1 MKRTAAMLVF
11 GTAIP
16 LAACGARV
24 SSASFIEAAPKPPE
38 HEIRLYSTK
47 LPTCPYEEVGLVRSQ
62 RGEFGSLDGAL
73 EALMRRAR
81 QMGGDAV
88 VGLGQGV
95 SVAGGTAIGDI
106 STVSSQEVLAGTVI
120 RFTDA
125 GCVP

>member
-1 MKRTAAMLVF
+1 MTRTAAALVF
-11 GTAIP
+11 CTAIP

-24 SSASFIEAAPKPPE
+24 SSASFVEAPPKPPG
-38 HEIRLYSTK
+38 HEIRLYSTR
-47 LPTCPYEEVGLVRSQ
+47 LPTCPYEEIGLVRSQ
-62 RGEFGSLDGAL
+62 RGQFGSLDGAL
-73 EALMRRAR
+73 DALKRRAR
-81 QMGGDAV
+81 DMGGDAV

-95 SVAGGTAIGDI
+95 SVAGGTAIGDV